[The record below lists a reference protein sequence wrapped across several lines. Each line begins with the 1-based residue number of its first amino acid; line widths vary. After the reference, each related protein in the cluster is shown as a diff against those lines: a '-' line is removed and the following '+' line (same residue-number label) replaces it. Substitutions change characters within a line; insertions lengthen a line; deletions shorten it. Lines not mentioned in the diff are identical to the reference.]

1 MSGRHDI
8 LGGDDFIDSM
18 RYGGYRSPA
27 HALAELIDNAFEANA
42 SKIDVVCKDRIDDTA
57 MRKVERLQH
66 VAVVDNGDG
75 MSKEVLW
82 DSLRFGIGT
91 RRARRGIGRF
101 GMGLPYSSISQC
113 RKVEVYTWQEPG
125 KVMSTYL
132 DLDEI
137 RKHNMREVPEPKPAE
152 IPDTFKSNSKI
163 FSNGSGTM
171 VVWSQLDRC
180 IWKKSST
187 LLKRSE
193 NLVGRIY
200 RKFIDSGK
208 LKIRLVSIDNQ
219 DKIGDTKYVRPND
232 PLYQMVGSSTPA
244 PWDSKPMF
252 VLDCDPER
260 QNDNENGCE
269 EKEPVKG
276 TDGKWHQVIMR
287 FAFADSNARKPVNG
301 LAAGS
306 QPHGQHANFN
316 LGVSVVRGGREIS
329 IDQNLCQTYDPLERW
344 WGVEVEFPP
353 ALDEFFGI
361 TNNKQEAT
369 NFSVMTKR
377 YGVETQDKPAQ
388 VEELDEEDKK
398 MATIVKTIMRR
409 IRNMRKQI
417 EKQEQG
423 RKKGS
428 TQRHEDPISDKVK
441 QREDEGHAS
450 ITGEQRQ
457 EQTEKQRVDS
467 VKSEL
472 EGMVPEDEI
481 EEAAMDIVRRNL
493 RIKFEKAN
501 WNNSQFFDISFEGGV
516 EIVKLNTNHPA
527 YKNLMLLVDDVSDD
541 IDQSDALQRLKDTKL
556 GLLLLLASWV
566 RLEDEEPNDNK
577 RKILANSRFHWGE
590 IMESFLN
597 K

>member
-1 MSGRHDI
+1 MSSRHDI

-42 SKIDVVCKDRIDDTA
+42 SKIDVVCKDSINNTMTR
-57 MRKVERLQH
+57 RVEQLQH
-66 VAVVDNGDG
+66 VAVIDNGDG

-82 DSLRFGIGT
+82 NSLRFGIGT

-137 RKHNMREVPEPKPAE
+137 KKHNMREVPEPKPAE
-152 IPDTFKSNSKI
+152 IPDIFKSSSKI
-163 FSNGSGTM
+163 LLNGSGTM

-187 LLKRSE
+187 LLTRSE

-208 LKIRLVSIDNQ
+208 LKIRLVPIDNQ
-219 DKIGDTKYVRPND
+219 NKIGDTTYVRPND
-232 PLYQMVGSSTPA
+232 PLYQMVKSSTPP

-252 VLDCDPER
+252 ALDEDVEG
-260 QNDNENGCE
+260 DESGHKE
-269 EKEPVKG
+269 EIPVEG
-276 TDGKWHQVIMR
+276 ADGNSYSVVMR
-287 FAFADSNARKPVNG
+287 FAFAKSEARELVDG
-301 LAAGS
+301 SQAGS

-316 LGVSVVRGGREIS
+316 LGVSVVRGGREINM
-329 IDQNLCQTYDPLERW
+329 DQNLCQTYDPLERW
-344 WGVEVEFPP
+344 WGAEVEFPP

-377 YGVETQDKPAQ
+377 YGVEIHDKPAD
-388 VEELDEEDKK
+388 VEELNDEDKI
-398 MATIVKTIMRR
+398 MATIVKRIQTR
-409 IRNMRKQI
+409 IRNMRTQI
-417 EKQEQG
+417 KKQG
-423 RKKGS
+423 RGTKKGKEQRHDPFS
-428 TQRHEDPISDKVK
+428 EKVRQREQQGHSGITDEQIQAQTETQRIENIKPKLADV
-441 QREDEGHAS
+441 
-450 ITGEQRQ
+450 
-457 EQTEKQRVDS
+457 
-467 VKSEL
+467 
-472 EGMVPEDEI
+472 VPKEHI
-481 EEAAMDIVRRNL
+481 EEEAMDIVRKKI
-493 RIKFEKAN
+493 RIKFEKAD
-501 WNNSQFFDISFEGGV
+501 WSNSQFFDVSLDGGV
-516 EIVKLNTNHPA
+516 AIVKLNTNHPA
-527 YKNLMLLVDDVSDD
+527 YKNLLLLVEDVSDD
-541 IDQSDALQRLKDTKL
+541 IGQADALQRLKDAKL
-556 GLLLLLASWV
+556 GLFLLLASWA
-566 RLEDEEPNDNK
+566 RLEDEEPNDNN

>member
-1 MSGRHDI
+1 M
-8 LGGDDFIDSM
+8 
-18 RYGGYRSPA
+18 
-27 HALAELIDNAFEANA
+27 
-42 SKIDVVCKDRIDDTA
+42 
-57 MRKVERLQH
+57 VERLQH
-66 VAVVDNGDG
+66 VAVIDNGDG

-125 KVMSTYL
+125 KIISTYL

-137 RKHNMREVPEPKPAE
+137 KNRNRREVPEPQPVE
-152 IPDTFKSNSKI
+152 IPEIFKSNSEI
-163 FSNGSGTM
+163 FANRSGTA

-187 LLKRSE
+187 LLERSE
-193 NLVGRIY
+193 KLVGRIY

-208 LKIRLVSIDNQ
+208 LQIRLVSIDSQ
-219 DKIGDTKYVRPND
+219 DKAEYSTYVRPND
-232 PLYQMVGSSTPA
+232 PLYQMVNSSTPP

-252 VLDCDPER
+252 VLDGDET
-260 QNDNENGCE
+260 GHKE
-269 EKEPVKG
+269 EIPVEDA
-276 TDGKWHQVIMR
+276 DGNSHPVIMR
-287 FAFADSNARKPVNG
+287 FAFAKGKAREPVGGNP
-301 LAAGS
+301 AGS

-316 LGVSVVRGGREIS
+316 LGVSVVRGGREINM
-329 IDQNLCQTYDPLERW
+329 DQNLCRTYNPLERW

-369 NFSVMTKR
+369 NFSVMTKK
-377 YGVETQDKPAQ
+377 YGVEMQDKPAD
-388 VEELDEEDKK
+388 VEELDEEDKT
-398 MATIVKTIMRR
+398 MSSIVTKIQMR
-409 IRNMRKQI
+409 IRNMRTQI
-417 EKQEQG
+417 EKQERG
-423 RKKGS
+423 RKKES
-428 TQRHEDPISDKVK
+428 IQRHEDPISDKVK
-441 QREDEGHAS
+441 QREDEGHPS
-450 ITGEQRQ
+450 ITGDQRQ
-457 EQTEKQRVDS
+457 EQTEKQRVDNI
-467 VKSEL
+467 KSEL
-472 EGMVPEDEI
+472 ADVVPEGQA
-481 EEAAMDIVRRNL
+481 EEAAIDIVRRNL
-493 RIKFEKAN
+493 RIKFEKAD

-527 YKNLMLLVDDVSDD
+527 YKNLMLLVEDVPDD
-541 IDQSDALQRLKDTKL
+541 IEQLDALQRLKDTKV

-566 RLEDEEPNDNK
+566 RLEDEEPNDNT
-577 RKILANSRFHWGE
+577 RKILANRRFHWGE